1 MASRVSS
8 AASLDEQHSRKQR
21 ATLAAQQAHARSRE
35 AEARGRQ
42 RFADDCEA
50 LAPPNARKR
59 EEPALSPETSSAERS
74 EETLE
79 GCSVLD
85 EPSEHSEEEDS
96 EDSLEEDHVSP
107 QIPGF
112 SCDWYDES
120 MDVLA
125 NYGSRPGDWQPSGG
139 DWDGWGDDEAYEEPT
154 RKRKRKPRP
163 PSPDV
168 AIAYCRGNTRVGW
181 PAVDNFCTSCQHIR
195 PKQRKLSSLETRED
209 GLQYF
214 VHERYCD
221 ECVRALAEL

>member
-1 MASRVSS
+1 MASRVSP
-8 AASLDEQHSRKQR
+8 AASSDKRRSRKQR

-50 LAPPNARKR
+50 LAPPNAGKR

-139 DWDGWGDDEAYEEPT
+139 DWDGWGHEAYEEPT